1 MRKIILII
9 IIILISTINVDALS
23 KKFYFDT
30 SKLSLSSN
38 SKEKNVISNFDK
50 KYNLTYSITT
60 TDNKLEN
67 EISLLTKKTTY
78 LLFGDFNNKNESSQ
92 NYYKRKKDW
101 YSLRYNP
108 KIPTN
113 SNNKLDTNSQE
124 YKDDLISGMAIPQI
138 FSQATELGLLYN
150 SYGDINI
157 TKNND
162 TIISTIILPNVK
174 IKEQNKIDPMKYDY
188 VETNYIMHYYYK
200 KLDDEWKLY
209 YLYGEDSKEIDSYIN
224 EIENNESTVMAIAP
238 SYQSQLSTIYNLK
251 KLEELK
257 EEQLD
262 SIYNSNINNIVFLNS
277 YYNNM
282 INDSANGFFIQNN
295 IIVTTWN
302 FLEKSLIKSQYITI
316 SNSNNTF
323 ELEGIITAN
332 PETDI
337 AVIKV
342 KNSNNTYIKLGDYKN
357 TKVEDPIITISSKLG
372 VGTIIQKG
380 IITSNNNYIQ
390 TSIPLSDTDEGS
402 PLFNINGEV
411 IGLNT
416 SKSTQSSISTAINS
430 DVLKEIQD
438 KINSSSINKIQTISF
453 EELKEKYYYDKNN
466 NENIINSISKN
477 KWKKY
482 SKIGNINENIKL
494 ELTKSS
500 YKDGIVSL
508 RYKNNISKYIS
519 SIQLAT
525 NFETQLIKDG
535 YEKNYDSTNKKIY
548 SNKEYQIII
557 MEEFDYLIIVM
568 VKL

>member
-438 KINSSSINKIQTISF
+438 KINSSSINKMQTISF

-466 NENIINSISKN
+466 NENIINSIPKN

-494 ELTKSS
+494 ELAKSS